1 MILVDQL
8 LAARLANQSK
18 DSDNRIVHRRN
29 KVISISIGRPSWFIS
44 SEYIV
49 TDIENEEIMPSIKGN
64 DQREVMNDLL
74 KLLDLVQKH
83 ADILQSGCLD
93 SLTLE
98 YQKRCPPTA
107 KINNMISLGF
117 IRIAFLTD

>member
-1 MILVDQL
+1 M
-8 LAARLANQSK
+8 
-18 DSDNRIVHRRN
+18 
-29 KVISISIGRPSWFIS
+29 
-44 SEYIV
+44 
-49 TDIENEEIMPSIKGN
+49 TDIENEKIMPSIKGN

-74 KLLDLVQKH
+74 KLLDLIQKH
-83 ADILQSGCLD
+83 ADILQSGCLE

-98 YQKRCPPTA
+98 YQKRCPLTA